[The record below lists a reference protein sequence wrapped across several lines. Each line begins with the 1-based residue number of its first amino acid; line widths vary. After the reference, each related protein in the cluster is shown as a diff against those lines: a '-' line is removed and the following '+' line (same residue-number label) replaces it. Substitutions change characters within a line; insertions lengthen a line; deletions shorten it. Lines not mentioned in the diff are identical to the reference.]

1 MNPRVLLCTGGIGSG
16 KSVVVKTF
24 NILGVP
30 AYDCDRAAKELY
42 DRDPQLLASVVNL
55 VGSDVLDADGRLDR
69 SALAGRIFAD
79 AALLAALEAIVH
91 PAVIRDFERWKA
103 AQTTPLVV
111 IESAILL
118 ENPAFDRLYDS
129 VVAVTAPEDVRIAR
143 ILARDGVDEAQV
155 RRRMAAQWSDAQ
167 RAARADYILENDDR
181 QALLP
186 AVLEIIEKEQKK
198 MEKTDLKKILS
209 VSGEHGLFAYVAQ
222 GRNGIIAESLATKQ
236 RQLLGAT
243 AKVSSLADISI
254 FTDEADVTL
263 RDVLTTMA
271 AKLGQGPAMSP
282 KSDPKAIKAFFAE
295 VIPNYDADRFYV
307 SHMKKILD
315 WYEALRNYATLE
327 FVEDEEEA
335 EEAATE
341 EEKPAEEKAE

>member
-1 MNPRVLLCTGGIGSG
+1 M
-16 KSVVVKTF
+16 
-24 NILGVP
+24 
-30 AYDCDRAAKELY
+30 
-42 DRDPQLLASVVNL
+42 
-55 VGSDVLDADGRLDR
+55 
-69 SALAGRIFAD
+69 
-79 AALLAALEAIVH
+79 
-91 PAVIRDFERWKA
+91 
-103 AQTTPLVV
+103 
-111 IESAILL
+111 
-118 ENPAFDRLYDS
+118 
-129 VVAVTAPEDVRIAR
+129 
-143 ILARDGVDEAQV
+143 
-155 RRRMAAQWSDAQ
+155 
-167 RAARADYILENDDR
+167 
-181 QALLP
+181 
-186 AVLEIIEKEQKK
+186 
-198 MEKTDLKKILS
+198 
-209 VSGEHGLFAYVAQ
+209 
-222 GRNGIIAESLATKQ
+222 
-236 RQLLGAT
+236 
-243 AKVSSLADISI
+243 SSLADISI